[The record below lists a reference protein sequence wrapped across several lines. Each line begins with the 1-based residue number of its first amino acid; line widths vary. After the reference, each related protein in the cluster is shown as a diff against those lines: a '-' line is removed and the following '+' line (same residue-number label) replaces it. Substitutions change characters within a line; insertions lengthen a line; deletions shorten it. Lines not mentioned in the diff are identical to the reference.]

1 MGLFERLKKKSNV
14 KNDNAIVVNNDNGNI
29 IETSNYMLVD
39 VKKDFDLMT
48 TKQVP
53 INSLQSL
60 GSGVSQLVP
69 TLETITSI
77 KSGNNLYRVTNLNI
91 FDKLNTTKK
100 GITYGVVKKAD
111 GSSKL
116 AQLKKVHVDPATI
129 MMAVALYEIE
139 SQLNEI
145 IDLSKRIFSFL
156 ERDKEAEIEADLE
169 TLNISIREFK
179 YNWQDKQYL
188 ANNHKHVMDIKR
200 TAKKNM
206 NFYKKQIT
214 DDILK
219 NNIVV
224 INQTMNSLLTEL
236 EKKFKYYRLS
246 LYIYSYASYL
256 EIMLLGN
263 YQEDY
268 LLTKKEELEALDN
281 EYANNFDIALKF
293 IQKNANK
300 SLEGNLLKGIGTA
313 GKAIGT
319 LAEKVPLMK
328 EKKVNEWFDEKGS
341 NLSKSGDNI
350 KNEFIKKF
358 EEISESNTKTFINKV
373 DDFNCI
379 YNKTKEIYFDGK
391 NIYLD
396 YSE

>member
-14 KNDNAIVVNNDNGNI
+14 KTDNAIVINNDNGNI

-77 KSGNNLYRVTNLNI
+77 KSGNNLYRVTNLNT

-111 GSSKL
+111 GGSKL

-169 TLNISIREFK
+169 TLNVSIREFK

-219 NNIVV
+219 NNVVV

-246 LYIYSYASYL
+246 LYTYSYASYL

-281 EYANNFDIALKF
+281 EYANNFDIASKF

-319 LAEKVPLMK
+319 IAEKVPLMK
-328 EKKVNEWFDEKGS
+328 EKKVNEWFDEKSS

>member
-1 MGLFERLKKKSNV
+1 MIYGYAKCSSRENLH
-14 KNDNAIVVNNDNGNI
+14 
-29 IETSNYMLVD
+29 
-39 VKKDFDLMT
+39 
-48 TKQVP
+48 
-53 INSLQSL
+53 LQDISC
-60 GSGVSQLVP
+60 Q
-69 TLETITSI
+69 
-77 KSGNNLYRVTNLNI
+77 
-91 FDKLNTTKK
+91 
-100 GITYGVVKKAD
+100 
-111 GSSKL
+111 
-116 AQLKKVHVDPATI
+116 
-129 MMAVALYEIE
+129 
-139 SQLNEI
+139 
-145 IDLSKRIFSFL
+145 FS
-156 ERDKEAEIEADLE
+156 
-169 TLNISIREFK
+169 EFK
-179 YNWQDKQYL
+179 YNWQNKQYL

-300 SLEGNLLKGIGTA
+300 SLEVNLLKGIGTA
-313 GKAIGT
+313 GKTIGT

-328 EKKVNEWFDEKGS
+328 EKKVNEWFDEKG
-341 NLSKSGDNI
+341 
-350 KNEFIKKF
+350 
-358 EEISESNTKTFINKV
+358 
-373 DDFNCI
+373 
-379 YNKTKEIYFDGK
+379 
-391 NIYLD
+391 
-396 YSE
+396 

>member
-14 KNDNAIVVNNDNGNI
+14 KDANAIAVNNDNGNI

-48 TKQVP
+48 TKQVS
-53 INSLQSL
+53 IDSLQSL

-69 TLETITSI
+69 TLETITSN
-77 KSGNNLYRVTNLNI
+77 KSGNNLYRVTNLNT
-91 FDKLNTTKK
+91 FDNLNTTKK
-100 GITYGVVKKAD
+100 GITYGVVNKVD

-116 AQLKKVHVDPATI
+116 AQLEKVPVDPATM

-169 TLNISIREFK
+169 TLNVSIREFK

-219 NNIVV
+219 NNVVV

-246 LYIYSYASYL
+246 LYTYSYASFL

-281 EYANNFDIALKF
+281 EYANNFDIASKF

-313 GKAIGT
+313 GKAIGN

-350 KNEFIKKF
+350 KNEFTKKF

-373 DDFNCI
+373 DDINCI

>member
-1 MGLFERLKKKSNV
+1 MGLFERLKEKSNV
-14 KNDNAIVVNNDNGNI
+14 KTANAIVVNNDNGNI

-39 VKKDFDLMT
+39 VKKDFDIMT

-77 KSGNNLYRVTNLNI
+77 KSGNNLYRVTNLNT
-91 FDKLNTTKK
+91 FDKLDTTKK
-100 GITYGVVKKAD
+100 GITYGVVKKTE
-111 GSSKL
+111 GGSKL
-116 AQLKKVHVDPATI
+116 AQLKKVHVDPATM

-139 SQLNEI
+139 NQLNEI

-319 LAEKVPLMK
+319 LSEKVPLMK
-328 EKKVNEWFDEKGS
+328 EKKVNEWFDEKGT

-379 YNKTKEIYFDGK
+379 YNKTKGIYFDGK

>member
-14 KNDNAIVVNNDNGNI
+14 NTDNAIVVNNDNGNI

-77 KSGNNLYRVTNLNI
+77 KSGNNLYRVTNLNT
-91 FDKLNTTKK
+91 FDKLDTTKK
-100 GITYGVVKKAD
+100 GITYGVVKKAE
-111 GSSKL
+111 GGSKL
-116 AQLKKVHVDPATI
+116 AQLKKVHVDPATM

-139 SQLNEI
+139 NQLNEI
-145 IDLSKRIFSFL
+145 IDLSRRIFSFL

-281 EYANNFDIALKF
+281 EYANNYDIALKF

-313 GKAIGT
+313 GKAIGN

>member
-14 KNDNAIVVNNDNGNI
+14 NTDNAIVVNNDNGNI

-39 VKKDFDLMT
+39 VKKDFDIMT

-77 KSGNNLYRVTNLNI
+77 KSGNNLYRVTNLNT
-91 FDKLNTTKK
+91 FDKLDTTKK
-100 GITYGVVKKAD
+100 GITYGVVKKAE
-111 GSSKL
+111 GGSKL
-116 AQLKKVHVDPATI
+116 AQLKKVHVDPATM

-139 SQLNEI
+139 NQLNEI
-145 IDLSKRIFSFL
+145 IDLSRRIFSFL

-169 TLNISIREFK
+169 TLNVSIREFK

-281 EYANNFDIALKF
+281 EYANNYDIALKF

-313 GKAIGT
+313 GKAIGN